1 MVGFVDGQE
10 VAIGTP
16 SAAELGIIDDD
27 GKQRKKLLMK
37 QNQIILLLTKT
48 TKNFI
53 FIISYNYE
61 I

>member
-48 TKNFI
+48 TEDFI
-53 FIISYNYE
+53 FIISYN
-61 I
+61 

>member
-16 SAAELGIIDDD
+16 SAVELGIIDDD

-37 QNQIILLLTKT
+37 QNQIILLLTKII
-48 TKNFI
+48 KNFI